1 MKFDVSTA
9 VYGPNDTKNNTAL
22 GFFDFA
28 KFEEKADKKMN
39 PDTGLPVYSGP
50 VDHLRYG
57 LGMTY
62 TSVTLIPLQSS
73 IIPLSTSY

>member
-1 MKFDVSTA
+1 
-9 VYGPNDTKNNTAL
+9 
-22 GFFDFA
+22 
-28 KFEEKADKKMN
+28 MN

-57 LGMTY
+57 LGMIY
-62 TSVTLIPLQSS
+62 TSVTLIPLQSF